1 MNGTVRPFAGPA
13 GPRLRVL
20 VVDDSDVQRLL
31 LVNLLTTD
39 PGIEVVGQAKD
50 GPEAIRLTAGLHPDV
65 ITIDLRM
72 PGMDGLAATRRIMQE
87 TPTPVVLVSA
97 GISPADRQLI
107 GEALDAGVLAVL
119 AKPLPGARGAQ
130 AAAELITTVKR
141 MAEVRVIRRR
151 TLERGNT
158 GQLAPPTARV
168 TTGQLSAPLVRTPTG
183 QLGPLPGTPLVPR
196 PDSRPAIVA
205 IGSST
210 GGPQAL
216 QAILTRL
223 PATFQPPIVIV
234 QHIAAGFAASIVD
247 WLGPQCAL
255 PFQLAT
261 AGMRLDQPGIYLAP
275 TGHHLVV
282 QGYSLILNNEP
293 PVRGHRPSAT
303 NLFRSV
309 AANYG
314 SRAIGVLLTGMGDDG
329 AAGLAEMKRLGATT
343 IAQDEASS
351 VVFGM
356 PAAAI
361 ALGVVDHIVSPTQ
374 IPALL
379 QRLAVV
385 EVRRPARG
393 LLPTRD
399 PRAAG

>member
-1 MNGTVRPFAGPA
+1 MSGSLRSFPTPPES
-13 GPRLRVL
+13 RLRVL
-20 VVDDSDVQRLL
+20 VVDDSDLQRMLL
-31 LVNLLTTD
+31 ANILNTD

-50 GPEAIRLTAGLHPDV
+50 GPEAIRLTASLHPDV
-65 ITIDLRM
+65 IMIDLRM

-97 GISPADRQLI
+97 GISPEDRQLV
-107 GEALDAGVLAVL
+107 GEALAAGVLAVA
-119 AKPLPGARGAQ
+119 AKPVPGARGAQ
-130 AAAELITTVKR
+130 ATAELITTVKR
-141 MAEVRVIRRR
+141 MAGVRVIRRR
-151 TLERGNT
+151 SLERGNT
-158 GQLAPPTARV
+158 GQLSPPQKHTN
-168 TTGQLSAPLVRTPTG
+168 T
-183 QLGPLPGTPLVPR
+183 GPLGALSEAPAATPQGP
-196 PDSRPAIVA
+196 RPAIVA

-234 QHIAAGFAASIVD
+234 QHIAAGFAAGVVD

-261 AGMRLDQPGIYLAP
+261 AGMRIDRPGIYLAP

-282 QGYSLILNNEP
+282 RGHILALSDEP

-303 NLFRSV
+303 NLFCSV
-309 AANYG
+309 ATSYG
-314 SRAIGVLLTGMGDDG
+314 PRAIGVLLTGMGDDG
-329 AAGLAEMKRLGATT
+329 AAGLAEMKRQGGAT

-379 QRLAVV
+379 QRMAAV
-385 EVRRPARG
+385 EVRRPSRG

-399 PRAAG
+399 PRASR

>member
-1 MNGTVRPFAGPA
+1 MNDTSRPFATPVGPQ
-13 GPRLRVL
+13 LRVL
-20 VVDDSDVQRLL
+20 VVDDSALQRTMLA
-31 LVNLLTTD
+31 NLFAAD
-39 PGIEVVGQAKD
+39 PGIEVVGQAQD
-50 GPEAIRLTAGLHPDV
+50 GPEAIRLTASLHPDV

-97 GISPADRQLI
+97 GISPEDRHLI
-107 GEALDAGVLAVL
+107 GEALAAGVLAVV
-119 AKPLPGARGAQ
+119 AKPTPGPRGAQ
-130 AAAELITTVKR
+130 ATAELITTVKR
-141 MAEVRVIRRR
+141 MAGVRVIRRR
-151 TLERGNT
+151 SLERGNT
-158 GQLAPPTARV
+158 GQLSPPTV
-168 TTGQLSAPLVRTPTG
+168 PTNTG
-183 QLGPLPGTPLVPR
+183 QLGPLP
-196 PDSRPAIVA
+196 DSPATLPSGPRPAIVA

-216 QAILTRL
+216 QTILTRL

-234 QHIAAGFAASIVD
+234 QHIAAGFATSIVD

-255 PFQLAT
+255 PFQLVT
-261 AGMRLDQPGIYLAP
+261 AGMRLDRPGIYLAP

-282 QGYSLILNNEP
+282 QGHGLVLNDEP

-309 AANYG
+309 AASYG

-361 ALGVVDHIVSPTQ
+361 ALGVVDHIVSPAQ

-379 QRLAVV
+379 QRLAAV
-385 EVRRPARG
+385 EARRPARG

-399 PRAAG
+399 PRASG

>member
-1 MNGTVRPFAGPA
+1 MNGTVRPFATPA

-20 VVDDSDVQRLL
+20 VVDDSDLQRTLL
-31 LVNLLTTD
+31 ANLLTTD

-50 GPEAIRLTAGLHPDV
+50 GLEAIRLAASLHPDV

-97 GISPADRQLI
+97 GISPEDRQLI
-107 GEALDAGVLAVL
+107 GEALAAGVLAVV
-119 AKPLPGARGAQ
+119 AKPVSGPRGAQ
-130 AAAELITTVKR
+130 ATAELITTVKR

-151 TLERGNT
+151 SLERGNT
-158 GQLAPPTARV
+158 GQLSPPPARA
-168 TTGQLSAPLVRTPTG
+168 TTGQLGSLPETPVAASSG
-183 QLGPLPGTPLVPR
+183 
-196 PDSRPAIVA
+196 SRPAIVA

-216 QAILTRL
+216 QTILTRL

-234 QHIAAGFAASIVD
+234 QHIAAGFATSIVD

-255 PFQLAT
+255 PFRIAT
-261 AGMRLDQPGIYLAP
+261 TGMRLDQPGIYLAP
-275 TGHHLVV
+275 TGQHLVV
-282 QGYSLILNNEP
+282 QGHGLILNDAP

-356 PAAAI
+356 PGAAI
-361 ALGVVDHIVSPTQ
+361 ALGVVDHIVTPAQ

-379 QRLAVV
+379 QRLAAS

>member
-1 MNGTVRPFAGPA
+1 MNGMPHPLPVPA
-13 GPRLRVL
+13 APRLRVL
-20 VVDDSDVQRLL
+20 VVDDSDLQRMLL
-31 LVNLLTTD
+31 ANLLMTD

-50 GPEAIRLTAGLHPDV
+50 GPEAIRLTASLHPDV

-72 PGMDGLAATRRIMQE
+72 PEMDGLAATRRIMQE

-97 GISPADRQLI
+97 GISPEDRQLV
-107 GEALDAGVLAVL
+107 GEALAAGVLAVV
-119 AKPLPGARGAQ
+119 AKPVPGSRGAQ
-130 AAAELITTVKR
+130 ATAELITTVKR
-141 MAEVRVIRRR
+141 MAGVRVIRRR
-151 TLERGNT
+151 SLERGNT
-158 GQLAPPTARV
+158 GQLSPPPGRAN
-168 TTGQLSAPLVRTPTG
+168 TG
-183 QLGPLPGTPLVPR
+183 QLGPLPEPPAAAAQGP
-196 PDSRPAIVA
+196 RPAIVA

-216 QAILTRL
+216 QTILTRL

-234 QHIAAGFAASIVD
+234 QHIAAGFASSIVD

-255 PFQLAT
+255 PLQLAT
-261 AGMRLDQPGIYLAP
+261 AGMRLDRPGIYLAP
-275 TGHHLVV
+275 TGQHLVV
-282 QGYSLILNNEP
+282 QGHILILNDAP

-309 AANYG
+309 ATSYG

-361 ALGVVDHIVSPTQ
+361 TLGVVDHIVAPAQ

-379 QRLAVV
+379 QRLAAV
-385 EVRRPARG
+385 EVRRSARG